1 MRAAACRCTEL
12 LRALV
17 SLAVPPSEPYEALP
31 IMLFSRYQKAW
42 VFPVAMCEDPKVAA
56 YLSRL
61 KQQIAVAMLKWRL
74 CGLLLLAVKLSNAGP
89 S

>member
-1 MRAAACRCTEL
+1 MRDAACRCTEL

-17 SLAVPPSEPYEALP
+17 SLAVRPSEPYEGRP
-31 IMLFSRYQKAW
+31 VVLFSRSQKAW
-42 VFPVAMCEDPKVAA
+42 VFLVEMCEDPRFAP

-61 KQQIAVAMLKWRL
+61 KEQIAVAMLKWRL
-74 CGLLLLAVKLSNAGP
+74 CGLSLLALKLSNAAL